1 MRVAVFFALLGFLLL
16 RGANSLYIATHHHH
30 VKSFHYAPGYNNKE
44 NFAEFKETHQEQE
57 TEYFIAEDIEDDE
70 VNHLLVRKY
79 KLLARSY
86 SGSPDDPLLAENLN
100 KYLKA
105 PPPNLG
111 HLSCKYIAQ
120 RTLRI

>member
-30 VKSFHYAPGYNNKE
+30 VKSFHYAPGYYNNKE
-44 NFAEFKETHQEQE
+44 SFKDAQQEKETEF
-57 TEYFIAEDIEDDE
+57 FIAEDIEDDE
-70 VNHLLVRKY
+70 VNHPLVRKY

-86 SGSPDDPLLAENLN
+86 LGSPEDPLLSENLN